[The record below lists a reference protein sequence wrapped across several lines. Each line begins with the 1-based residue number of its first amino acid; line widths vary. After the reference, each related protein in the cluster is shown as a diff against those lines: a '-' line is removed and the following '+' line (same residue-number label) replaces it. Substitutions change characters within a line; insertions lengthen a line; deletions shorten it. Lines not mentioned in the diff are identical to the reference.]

1 MSIHYANEKTG
12 NLFKDP
18 PIVGTFKVIL
28 KACQFFIFYANK
40 RIATLFKD
48 HWVHLKAQGT

>member
-28 KACQFFIFYANK
+28 KACQFF
-40 RIATLFKD
+40 TLTKE
-48 HWVHLKAQGT
+48 

>member
-1 MSIHYANEKTG
+1 MQTKKTG

-28 KACQFFIFYANK
+28 KACQFF
-40 RIATLFKD
+40 TLTKE
-48 HWVHLKAQGT
+48 